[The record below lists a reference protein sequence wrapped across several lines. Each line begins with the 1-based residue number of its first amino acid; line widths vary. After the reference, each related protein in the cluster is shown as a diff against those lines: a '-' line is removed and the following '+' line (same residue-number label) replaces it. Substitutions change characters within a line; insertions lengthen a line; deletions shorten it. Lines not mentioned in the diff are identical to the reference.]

1 MCELDSKALIE
12 DIPRRRSGIIINI
25 SSVSDRILVQ

>member
-12 DIPRRRSGIIINI
+12 DMPRRHSGTIINI
-25 SSVSDRILVQ
+25 SSVSDRILIQ